1 MAKKVDW
8 TPEPITVPDGATT
21 IVMNGKTYHR
31 AKSISIARWPF
42 LERYKATW
50 IHGKQAHELH
60 KVLGDLYAI
69 VNKGQFGDTAVLLHN
84 LKNDVAGIT
93 DKKRLPAAACITM
106 LFWNY
111 EGEDVGVMTDE
122 IMQAKLEDVEKSGI
136 EEGFFFSQ
144 ALACLLRSAASSS
157 QIPAQS
163 DGSPKEKAPE
173 HSTTPSPVT

>member
-1 MAKKVDW
+1 MAKKVEW
-8 TPEPITVPDGATT
+8 TPDPISVPEGATT
-21 IVMNGKTYHR
+21 IVMNGKTYHK

-50 IHGKQAHELH
+50 IHGKAAHELH

-69 VNKGQFGDTAVLLHN
+69 VNKGQFGDTAVMLHN

-93 DKKRLPAAACITM
+93 DKKRLPAAACIAM

-111 EGEDVGVMTDE
+111 EGEDVSTMTDE
-122 IMQAKLEDVEKSGI
+122 AMQSKLEDVEKSGI

-144 ALACLLRSAASSS
+144 ALACLLTSIESSS
-157 QIPAQS
+157 RIPPQNA
-163 DGSPKEKAPE
+163 GSPQAKAPE
-173 HSTTPSPVT
+173 HSTTQSPVT